1 MLRTNR
7 PSFLN
12 AKVKGSTVSSVA
24 TNTLA
29 STNAVD
35 ALNRMTKPQSQ
46 WRIVW
51 RQLRRNRAAMIGAV
65 LLAVEIFVALA
76 AAWVAPYDPYKQQ
89 PRSALQPPS
98 REHWFGTDDTGRD
111 LLSRVIYGTRI
122 SLRVGLISV
131 GIGGSIGITL
141 GIAAGYRGGF
151 VDNAIMRGM
160 DLLLAFPGILLAL
173 AIIAILG
180 PSLFNVMI
188 AVGVSAIPSYTRV
201 ARGATLSLRDREFV
215 VSARAIGARDLRITL
230 KYILPNVLPPLIVL
244 ATLGIA
250 GAILTAAGLS
260 FIGLGAVPPT
270 PEWGAILTLG
280 RKYINQAWWYTTFP
294 GLAIMV
300 TVLGINMLGDALR
313 DALDPRLRR

>member
-1 MLRTNR
+1 MSTAVTTM
-7 PSFLN
+7 PAAVGQFG
-12 AKVKGSTVSSVA
+12 KV
-24 TNTLA
+24 
-29 STNAVD
+29 
-35 ALNRMTKPQSQ
+35 TKPQSQ

-51 RQLRRNRAAMIGAV
+51 RQLRRNKAAMIGA
-65 LLAVEIFVALA
+65 LLIAFEIFLALA
-76 AAWVAPYDPYKQQ
+76 APLIAPYDPYKQN
-89 PRSALQPPS
+89 PRAPLQAPS
-98 REHWFGTDDTGRD
+98 REHWMGTDDSGRD

-131 GIGGSIGITL
+131 GIGGGIGITL
-141 GIAAGYRGGF
+141 GIIAGFRGGF
-151 VDNAIMRGM
+151 VDNLIMRM
-160 DLLLAFPGILLAL
+160 VDLLLAFPGILLAL

-188 AVGVSAIPSYTRV
+188 AVGISSVPSYTRV
-201 ARGATLSLRDREFV
+201 ARASTLALKDREFV
-215 VSARAIGARDLRITL
+215 VSARAIGARDTRITL
-230 KYILPNVLPPLIVL
+230 LYILPNVLPPLIVL

-294 GLAIMV
+294 GVAIMI

-313 DALDPRLRR
+313 DALDPKLRR

>member
-1 MLRTNR
+1 M
-7 PSFLN
+7 S
-12 AKVKGSTVSSVA
+12 
-24 TNTLA
+24 
-29 STNAVD
+29 
-35 ALNRMTKPQSQ
+35 KPQSQ

-51 RQLRRNRAAMIGAV
+51 RQLRRNKAAMIGAT
-65 LLAVEIFVALA
+65 LLAFEIFLALA
-76 AAWVAPYDPYKQQ
+76 APWIVPFDPYKQN
-89 PRSALQPPS
+89 PKAALQAPS

-141 GIAAGYRGGF
+141 GIIAGYRGGF
-151 VDNAIMRGM
+151 VDNVIMRAM

-188 AVGVSAIPSYTRV
+188 AVGISAIPSYTRV
-201 ARGATLSLRDREFV
+201 ARGATLALRDRDFV
-215 VSARAIGARDLRITL
+215 VGARAIGARDARITM

-270 PEWGAILTLG
+270 PAWGAILTLG

>member
-1 MLRTNR
+1 MT
-7 PSFLN
+7 
-12 AKVKGSTVSSVA
+12 GSGA
-24 TNTLA
+24 IEGFG
-29 STNAVD
+29 
-35 ALNRMTKPQSQ
+35 RMSKPQSQ

-51 RQLRRNRAAMIGAV
+51 RQLRRNKAAMIGAT
-65 LLAVEIFVALA
+65 LIAFEIFLALT
-76 AAWVAPYDPYKQQ
+76 APWIVPFDPYKQN
-89 PRSALQPPS
+89 PRAALQAPS

-111 LLSRVIYGTRI
+111 LMSRVIYGTRI

-141 GIAAGYRGGF
+141 GILAGFRGGF
-151 VDNAIMRGM
+151 VDNVIMRGM

-180 PSLFNVMI
+180 PSLFYVMI
-188 AVGVSAIPSYTRV
+188 AVGISAIPSYTRV
-201 ARGATLSLRDREFV
+201 ARGATLALRDREFV
-215 VSARAIGARDLRITL
+215 VSARAIGARDSRITL

-294 GLAIMV
+294 GLAIMI

>member
-1 MLRTNR
+1 M
-7 PSFLN
+7 SI
-12 AKVKGSTVSSVA
+12 AV
-24 TNTLA
+24 NTMPA
-29 STNAVD
+29 PAGTISAI
-35 ALNRMTKPQSQ
+35 TKPQGQ

-51 RQLRRNRAAMIGAV
+51 RQLRRNKAAMIGAV
-65 LLAVEIFVALA
+65 LLTIEIFIALA
-76 AAWVAPYDPYKQQ
+76 APLVAPYDPYKQN
-89 PRSALQPPS
+89 PRIPLQAPS
-98 REHWFGTDDTGRD
+98 REHLFGTDDSGRD

-131 GIGGSIGITL
+131 AIGGGIGITL
-141 GIAAGYRGGF
+141 GILAGYRGGF
-151 VDNAIMRGM
+151 LDNVIMRAV

-173 AIIAILG
+173 VIITILG

-188 AVGVSAIPSYTRV
+188 AVGISAIPSYTRV
-201 ARGATLSLRDREFV
+201 ARASTLAVKDREFV
-215 VSARAIGARDLRITL
+215 ISARAIGARDARITL
-230 KYILPNVLPPLIVL
+230 RYILPNVLPPLIVL

-294 GLAIMV
+294 GIAIMI

-313 DALDPRLRR
+313 DALDPKLRR

>member
-1 MLRTNR
+1 MTQELGGGTNEGMR
-7 PSFLN
+7 MNS
-12 AKVKGSTVSSVA
+12 A
-24 TNTLA
+24 A
-29 STNAVD
+29 S
-35 ALNRMTKPQSQ
+35 ALSQAGVPGLTRVTRPQSQ

-51 RQLRRNRAAMIGAV
+51 RQLRRNRAAMVGAV
-65 LLAVEIFVALA
+65 LIACEILIALA
-76 AAWVAPYDPYKQQ
+76 APWIAPYDPYDQN
-89 PRSALQPPS
+89 PRAALDAPS
-98 REHWFGTDDTGRD
+98 REHLFGTDDTGRD

-122 SLRVGLISV
+122 SLRVGLIAV
-131 GIGGSIGITL
+131 GIGGGIGITL
-141 GIAAGYRGGF
+141 GILAGYRGGLI
-151 VDNAIMRGM
+151 DNLIMRTT

-173 AIIAILG
+173 AVIAILG
-180 PSLFNVMI
+180 PGLSNVMI

-201 ARGATLSLRDREFV
+201 ARAATLALRDREFV
-215 VSARAIGARDLRITL
+215 VGARAAGCTDGRIALR
-230 KYILPNVLPPLIVL
+230 YILPNVLPPLIVL

-294 GLAIMV
+294 GLAIMI

>member
-1 MLRTNR
+1 M
-7 PSFLN
+7 
-12 AKVKGSTVSSVA
+12 STAV
-24 TNTLA
+24 NTLPA
-29 STNAVD
+29 TVGEIG
-35 ALNRMTKPQSQ
+35 RMAKPQGQ

-51 RQLRRNRAAMIGAV
+51 RQLRRNKAAMIGAALLTIEL
-65 LLAVEIFVALA
+65 LLALSAPI
-76 AAWVAPYDPYKQQ
+76 VAPYDPYKQN
-89 PRSALQPPS
+89 PRAALEAPS
-98 REHWFGTDDTGRD
+98 RQHWFGTDDSGRD
-111 LLSRVIYGTRI
+111 LLSRVLYGTRI

-131 GIGGSIGITL
+131 GIGGGIGIAL
-141 GIAAGYRGGF
+141 GILAGYRGGL
-151 VDNAIMRGM
+151 VDNVIMRAV

-173 AIIAILG
+173 AIISILG

-188 AVGVSAIPSYTRV
+188 AVGISAIPSYTRV
-201 ARGATLSLRDREFV
+201 ARASTLVMKDREFV
-215 VSARAIGARDLRITL
+215 VSARAIGARDTHITL
-230 KYILPNVLPPLIVL
+230 RYILPNVLPPLIVL

-294 GLAIMV
+294 GIAIMI

-313 DALDPRLRR
+313 DALDPKLRR

>member
-1 MLRTNR
+1 MSSAANQI
-7 PSFLN
+7 
-12 AKVKGSTVSSVA
+12 AATVAPVEIGRA
-24 TNTLA
+24 A
-29 STNAVD
+29 
-35 ALNRMTKPQSQ
+35 KPQSQ

-51 RQLRRNRAAMIGAV
+51 RQLRRNRAAMFGATLIAAEV
-65 LLAVEIFVALA
+65 FLALA
-76 AAWVAPYDPYKQQ
+76 APWIVPFDPYKQN
-89 PRSALQPPS
+89 PRAALQAPS

-131 GIGGSIGITL
+131 GIGGGIGIVL
-141 GIAAGYRGGF
+141 GMIAGYRGGF
-151 VDNAIMRGM
+151 VDNVIMRGV

-173 AIIAILG
+173 GIIAVLG

-188 AVGVSAIPSYTRV
+188 AVGISAIPSYTRV
-201 ARGATLSLRDREFV
+201 ARASTLALKDRDFV
-215 VSARAIGARDLRITL
+215 VSARAIGARDARITL
-230 KYILPNVLPPLIVL
+230 RYILPNVLPPLIVL

-294 GLAIMV
+294 GLAIMI

-313 DALDPRLRR
+313 DALDPKLRR

>member
-1 MLRTNR
+1 MGM
-7 PSFLN
+7 
-12 AKVKGSTVSSVA
+12 AVSSVA
-24 TNTLA
+24 NRVA
-29 STNAVD
+29 SGSAVD
-35 ALNRMTKPQSQ
+35 GFRQMTKPQSQ

-51 RQLRRNRAAMIGAV
+51 RQLRRNRAAMIGAC
-65 LLAVEIFVALA
+65 LLAIEIVVALA
-76 AAWVAPYDPYKQQ
+76 APWVAPYDPYKQQ
-89 PRSALQPPS
+89 PRVALQAPS

-131 GIGGSIGITL
+131 GIGGGIGIAL
-141 GIAAGYRGGF
+141 GIIAGYRGGF
-151 VDNAIMRGM
+151 VDNVIMRGM

-201 ARGATLSLRDREFV
+201 ARGATLALRDREFV
-215 VSARAIGARDLRITL
+215 VSARAIGAGDLRITL

>member
-1 MLRTNR
+1 MSIAVNTM
-7 PSFLN
+7 P
-12 AKVKGSTVSSVA
+12 ASVGEIG
-24 TNTLA
+24 TL
-29 STNAVD
+29 
-35 ALNRMTKPQSQ
+35 TKPQGQ

-51 RQLRRNRAAMIGAV
+51 RQLRRNKAAMIGAV
-65 LLAVEIFVALA
+65 LLTIEIFIALA
-76 AAWVAPYDPYKQQ
+76 APLVAPYDPYKQN
-89 PRSALQPPS
+89 PRIPLQAPS
-98 REHWFGTDDTGRD
+98 REHLFGTDDSGRD

-131 GIGGSIGITL
+131 AIGGGIGITL
-141 GIAAGYRGGF
+141 GILAGYRGGF
-151 VDNAIMRGM
+151 IDNVVMRAV

-173 AIIAILG
+173 VIITILG

-188 AVGVSAIPSYTRV
+188 AVGVSSIPSYTRV
-201 ARGATLSLRDREFV
+201 ARASTLAMKDREFV
-215 VSARAIGARDLRITL
+215 VSARAIGARDTRITL
-230 KYILPNVLPPLIVL
+230 LYILPNVLPPLIVL

-294 GLAIMV
+294 GVAIMI

-313 DALDPRLRR
+313 DALDPKLRR

>member
-1 MLRTNR
+1 M
-7 PSFLN
+7 
-12 AKVKGSTVSSVA
+12 SSVA

-29 STNAVD
+29 TGTAVD

-51 RQLRRNRAAMIGAV
+51 RQLRRNRAAMIGAI
-65 LLAVEIFVALA
+65 LLSVEIFVALA
-76 AAWVAPYDPYKQQ
+76 APWVAPYDPYKQQ

-111 LLSRVIYGTRI
+111 LLSRVIYGARI

-131 GIGGSIGITL
+131 AIGGGIGITL

-151 VDNAIMRGM
+151 VDNVIMRGM

-188 AVGVSAIPSYTRV
+188 AVGISAIPSYTRV
-201 ARGATLSLRDREFV
+201 ARGATLALRDREFV
-215 VSARAIGARDLRITL
+215 ISARAIGARDLRITL

-294 GLAIMV
+294 GLAIMI